1 MVLFAGVFGS
11 GSVGQRR
18 RPRLCTHLVDQD
30 TRPKGAS
37 LVANTF
43 IPDPGVMRTAFPR
56 DAHTRARQ
64 SDRRTGIVFACIG
77 DRTSYRT

>member
-1 MVLFAGVFGS
+1 MALFSACLVLEVAASAAAPV
-11 GSVGQRR
+11 SVGGM
-18 RPRLCTHLVDQD
+18 DQD